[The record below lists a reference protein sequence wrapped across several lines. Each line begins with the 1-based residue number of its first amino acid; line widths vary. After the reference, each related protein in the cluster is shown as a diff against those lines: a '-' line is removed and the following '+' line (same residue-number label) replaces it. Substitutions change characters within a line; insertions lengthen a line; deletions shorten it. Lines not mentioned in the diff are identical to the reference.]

1 MRWDDSKM
9 INMESKLNDW
19 KNKLLDMGKRNQ
31 LLNYRDTCNSN
42 LKIQSP
48 KIYELWDSFVV
59 NEKPSKFSSANL
71 RFPT

>member
-59 NEKPSKFSSANL
+59 RPCLKKRSSSAKS
-71 RFPT
+71 TE